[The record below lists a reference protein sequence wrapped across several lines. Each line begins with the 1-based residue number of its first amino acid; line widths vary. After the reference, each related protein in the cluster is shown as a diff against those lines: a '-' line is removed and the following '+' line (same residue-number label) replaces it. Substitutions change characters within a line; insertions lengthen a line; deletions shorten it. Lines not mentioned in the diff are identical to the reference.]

1 MSVATAERQTTVS
14 NGPVAA
20 RRRSDGGLVDSD
32 AILIVDFGSQY
43 THLIGRRI
51 RELHVYSEIVPHTL
65 PVEEYAARGARGI
78 ILSGGPASVYDA
90 GVPVTPLA
98 LLQTGL
104 PVLGIC
110 YGMHLMAQQLGGTVE
125 PGTRREYGP
134 AVVEQLATDP
144 LFQALPGKFDAWMSH
159 GDSVCTLPPGFAALA
174 RTDNTALAAMGDPA
188 RRLYGV
194 QFHPEVT
201 HTPRGLDLLRGFVFD
216 VCGCKPNWRLGSFVT
231 SAVEN
236 IRTSVGA
243 GNAICAVSG
252 GVDSTVAAA
261 LVYKALGD
269 RLTCIFID
277 NGLLRQDEA
286 ATVEAALRDCLGGN
300 LVVIDA
306 AHRFL
311 ERLAGVTDPEEK
323 RRRIGEVFI
332 RTFEAAARDLG
343 SPGWLVQGT
352 LYPDV
357 IESATGHQTAGK
369 IKTHHNVGG
378 IPKDIQFQLL
388 EPLRFLFK
396 DEVRKLGRRLG
407 VPEAILRRQ
416 PFPGPGLA
424 VRVIGEVTSPR
435 LATLRAAD
443 AIVREELERSPLARR
458 LGQYFAVL
466 TPVNSVGVMGD
477 GRTYGNLLA
486 VRAVSTDDFMTA
498 QALALPAATQ
508 VRLATRLVNE
518 VPGINRVVYDITSKP
533 PATIEWE

>member
-1 MSVATAERQTTVS
+1 MSVATVER
-14 NGPVAA
+14 PVAA
-20 RRRSDGGLVDSD
+20 NSRPTVARPVDGES
-32 AILIVDFGSQY
+32 ILIVDFGSQY

-65 PVEEYAARGARGI
+65 PPEEYAARGARGI

-90 GVPVTPLA
+90 GVPVTPPA
-98 LLQTGL
+98 LLATGL

-134 AVVEQLATDP
+134 AVVEQPGVNT
-144 LFQALPGKFDAWMSH
+144 LFQKLPNRFDAWMSH
-159 GDSVCTLPPGFAALA
+159 GDSVSNLPPGFQALA
-174 RTDNTALAAMGDPA
+174 STDNTAFAAMGDPA

-216 VCGCKPNWRLGSFVT
+216 VCGCRPNWRLGSFIK
-231 SAVEN
+231 SAVAG
-236 IRTSVGA
+236 IRSSVGS
-243 GNAICAVSG
+243 GQAICAVSG

-261 LVYKALGD
+261 LVHQALGD

-286 ATVEAALRDCLGGN
+286 ADVEKALRDCLGGS

-306 AHRFL
+306 AQQFL

-388 EPLRFLFK
+388 EPLRYLFK

-424 VRVIGEVTSPR
+424 VRVIGEVTPSR

-477 GRTYGNLLA
+477 FRTYGNLLA

-498 QALALPAATQ
+498 QALALPAVTQ

>member
-1 MSVATAERQTTVS
+1 MSVATVEQQRVTS
-14 NGPVAA
+14 KRPVTAHQ
-20 RRRSDGGLVDSD
+20 RREGRPVEGD

-90 GVPVTPLA
+90 GVPVTPAA
-98 LLQTGL
+98 LLQAGL

-134 AVVEQLATDP
+134 AIVEQLAADP
-144 LFQALPGKFDAWMSH
+144 LFQALPARFDAWMSH
-159 GDSVCTLPPGFAALA
+159 GDSVTALPTGFQTLA
-174 RTDNTALAAMGDPA
+174 RTNNTALAAMGDPA

-216 VCGCKPNWRLGSFVT
+216 VCGCQPNWQLGSFVK
-231 SAVEN
+231 SAVEH
-236 IRTSVGA
+236 IRSSVGA
-243 GNAICAVSG
+243 GTAICAVSG

-332 RTFEAAARDLG
+332 
-343 SPGWLVQGT
+343 
-352 LYPDV
+352 
-357 IESATGHQTAGK
+357 
-369 IKTHHNVGG
+369 
-378 IPKDIQFQLL
+378 
-388 EPLRFLFK
+388 
-396 DEVRKLGRRLG
+396 
-407 VPEAILRRQ
+407 
-416 PFPGPGLA
+416 
-424 VRVIGEVTSPR
+424 
-435 LATLRAAD
+435 
-443 AIVREELERSPLARR
+443 
-458 LGQYFAVL
+458 
-466 TPVNSVGVMGD
+466 
-477 GRTYGNLLA
+477 
-486 VRAVSTDDFMTA
+486 
-498 QALALPAATQ
+498 
-508 VRLATRLVNE
+508 
-518 VPGINRVVYDITSKP
+518 
-533 PATIEWE
+533 

>member
-1 MSVATAERQTTVS
+1 MSVATVERETGT
-14 NGPVAA
+14 GTRALRAHPL
-20 RRRSDGGLVDSD
+20 DTD

-51 RELHVYSEIVPHTL
+51 RELRVYSEIVPHTL
-65 PVEEYAARGARGI
+65 PPEEYAARGARGI

-90 GVPVTPLA
+90 GVPVTPPA
-98 LLQTGL
+98 LLETGL

-110 YGMHLMAQQLGGTVE
+110 YGMHLMAQQLGGAVA

-134 AVVEQLATDP
+134 AVVEQLGSAP
-144 LFQALPGKFDAWMSH
+144 LFQKLPDRFDAWMSH
-159 GDSVCTLPPGFAALA
+159 GDSVATLPPGFHALA
-174 RTDNTALAAMGDPA
+174 RTDNTAVAAMGDPA
-188 RRLYGV
+188 RQLYGV

-216 VCGCKPNWRLGSFVT
+216 VCGCRATWRLGSFVKST
-231 SAVEN
+231 VAS
-236 IRTSVGA
+236 IRDSVGP
-243 GNAICAVSG
+243 GTAICAVSG

-261 LVYKALGD
+261 LVQKALGD
-269 RLTCIFID
+269 RLTCVFID

-286 ATVEAALRDCLGGN
+286 AEVAVALRACLGGG

-306 AHRFL
+306 AERFL
-311 ERLAGVTDPEEK
+311 DRLAGVTDPEEK

-343 SPGWLVQGT
+343 SPAWLVQGT

-357 IESATGHQTAGK
+357 IESATGHETAGK

-378 IPKDIQFQLL
+378 IPKDIQFRLL
-388 EPLRFLFK
+388 EPLRYLFK

-407 VPEAILRRQ
+407 VPPAILRRQ

-424 VRVIGEVTSPR
+424 VRVIGEVTPAR
-435 LATLRAAD
+435 LATLRLAD
-443 AIVREELERSPLARR
+443 AIVREELEGSPLARR

-486 VRAVSTDDFMTA
+486 IRAVSTDDFMTA
-498 QALALPAATQ
+498 RALPLPPATQ
-508 VRLATRLVNE
+508 VRLASRIVNE

>member
-1 MSVATAERQTTVS
+1 MSAATAER
-14 NGPVAA
+14 AA
-20 RRRSDGGLVDSD
+20 PGAAAAAAAAPRPADLD

-65 PVEEYAARGARGI
+65 PPEEYAARGARGI
-78 ILSGGPASVYDA
+78 ILSGGPASVYDP
-90 GVPVTPLA
+90 GVPATPPALLA
-98 LLQTGL
+98 LGL

-110 YGMHLMAQQLGGTVE
+110 YGMQLLALQLGGAVE
-125 PGTRREYGP
+125 PGDRREYGP
-134 AVVEQLATDP
+134 ATVEQTDRDP
-144 LFQALPGKFDAWMSH
+144 LLASLPPRFAAWMSH
-159 GDSVCTLPPGFAALA
+159 GDAVRTPPPGFRALA
-174 RTDNTALAAMGDPA
+174 RTANTPVAAMGDPA

-201 HTPRGLDLLRGFVFD
+201 HTPQGLDLLRSFVFD
-216 VCGCKPNWRLGSFVT
+216 VCRCRPTWRLGSFARG
-231 SAVEN
+231 AVAD
-236 IRTSVGA
+236 IRRRVGQER
-243 GNAICAVSG
+243 AICAVSG

-261 LVYKALGD
+261 LVRQALGD
-269 RLTCIFID
+269 RLTCVFID
-277 NGLLRQDEA
+277 NGLLRQGEA
-286 ATVEAALRDCLGGN
+286 AQIEASLRDCLGDG
-300 LVVIDA
+300 LVTIDA
-306 AHRFL
+306 SERFL
-311 ERLAGVTDPEEK
+311 ERLQGVVDPEEK

-332 RTFEAAARDLG
+332 RSFEAAARDLG
-343 SPGWLVQGT
+343 SPPWLVQGT

-378 IPKDIQFQLL
+378 LPSDIAFRLL

-396 DEVRKLGRRLG
+396 DEVRRLGRRLDL
-407 VPEAILRRQ
+407 PAPILRRQ

-424 VRVIGEVTSPR
+424 VRVIGEVTPAR

-466 TPVNSVGVMGD
+466 TPVQSVGVMGD
-477 GRTYGNLLA
+477 GRTYGNLVA

-498 QALALPAATQ
+498 RALALPAQTQ
-508 VRLATRLVNE
+508 ERLATRLVNE
-518 VPGINRVVYDITSKP
+518 VPGVNRVVYDITSKP

>member
-1 MSVATAERQTTVS
+1 MSAATAEREAVTAK
-14 NGPVAA
+14 GPSTARPAA
-20 RRRSDGGLVDSD
+20 VD

-65 PVEEYAARGARGI
+65 PPEEFVARGAKGI
-78 ILSGGPASVYDA
+78 ILSGGPASVYDP
-90 GVPVTPLA
+90 GVPVTPRA
-98 LLQTGL
+98 LLETGL

-110 YGMHLMAQQLGGTVE
+110 YGMQLMALQLGGQVE
-125 PGTRREYGP
+125 PGRRREYGP
-134 AVVEQLATDP
+134 AVVEQLSADA
-144 LFQALPGKFDAWMSH
+144 LLQALPPRFDAWMSH
-159 GDSVCTLPPGFAALA
+159 GDSVCVLPPGFGALA
-174 RTDNTALAAMGDPA
+174 RTDNTPLAAMGDPA

-201 HTPRGLDLLRGFVFD
+201 HTPRGMDVLRSFVFD
-216 VCGCKPNWRLGSFVT
+216 ICGCRPNWRLGSFINSTVA
-231 SAVEN
+231 S
-236 IRTSVGA
+236 IRQLVGTDH
-243 GNAICAVSG
+243 AICAVSG
-252 GVDSTVAAA
+252 GVDSSVAAA
-261 LVYKALGD
+261 LVHRALGD
-269 RLTCIFID
+269 RLTCVFID
-277 NGLLRQDEA
+277 NGLLRQNEA
-286 ATVEAALRDCLGGN
+286 ASVEEALRGSLGSS
-300 LVVIDA
+300 LVTIDA
-306 AHRFL
+306 SERFL
-311 ERLAGVTDPEEK
+311 ARLEGVVDPEEK

-343 SPGWLVQGT
+343 SPPWLVQGT

-357 IESATGHQTAGK
+357 IESATGHETAGK

-378 IPKDIQFQLL
+378 IPKDVQFRLI
-388 EPLRFLFK
+388 EPLRYLFK

-424 VRVIGEVTSPR
+424 VRVIGEVTPAR

-443 AIVREELERSPLARR
+443 AIVREELEASPLARR

-477 GRTYGNLLA
+477 GRTYGALLA

-498 QALALPAATQ
+498 TALPLPPATQ
-508 VRLATRLVNE
+508 VRLASRLVNE